1 MTKKQTTD
9 DADSQKRAARK
20 AAIARLIADH
30 PAEFAILMEEE
41 HASRGVIWQRRL
53 SPAERAQRDADQA
66 KARAQAKADRAAAK
80 QQKALE
86 DLLAKHPQLRERFID
101 PEGDA

>member
-53 SPAERAQRDADQA
+53 GSAERQARDEQRAREKAERA
-66 KARAQAKADRAAAK
+66 AQ
-80 QQKALE
+80 
-86 DLLAKHPQLRERFID
+86 RERERAEAALARVLAQHPSLQGRIAQD
-101 PEGDA
+101 